1 MTDSI
6 SKTLQILFSKVAFIF
21 LLFNFSEVHSQE
33 LIKTLSSPDGKL
45 SVNVMVKNGTASYSV
60 SYKGKVYLEP
70 SPLGL
75 KTNVGDFSW
84 GLELKDKVNQKTIDE
99 TYELPNIKQ
108 SKVHYVANESVF
120 SFVKDNRSAI
130 DVIFRVSNNDV
141 AFKYKVYPQKS
152 ALAAV
157 VQAEASGFL
166 FPAGTTSFLS
176 AQSKAM
182 VGWERTMPS
191 YEIPYVVDA
200 AVGENGKGEGYT
212 FPCLFKLNNGGWIL
226 VSETGVDSQY
236 CASRLIGHE
245 KGLYT
250 IGFPMQG
257 ENNGN
262 GSSTPGIRLPGETPW
277 RTITVGETLEPIVTT
292 TVPFDLVKPRY
303 EASQNY
309 KYTKGS
315 WSWIIGMDKSTVYEE
330 QLRYIDF
337 SAAMGYETVLVDAL
351 WDTQVG
357 RDKIAELAKY
367 GATKGVGL
375 YLWYNSNG
383 YWNDAP
389 QSPRGIMDKTIARR
403 KEMAWMKSIG
413 IKGIKVDFFGGDK
426 QETMKLYED
435 ILYDANDYGI
445 MVIFHGTTLPR
456 GWERMYPNYASSEA
470 VLASEN
476 LYFGQRSCDLEA
488 FSATLHTFIRNTV
501 GSMDFGGSALNKFYN
516 ENNTPNKGSKRMT
529 SDVYALATAVL
540 FQSGVQHFALA
551 PNNLTDAPKWAID
564 FMKEVP
570 TTWDEVRFIDG
581 YPGKYAV
588 IARRHGT
595 KWYVAGIN
603 AQKETLKIKVK
614 LPMIAAGAELKQYL
628 DDAQLNGKVISS
640 KLKKNQEMELVI
652 PCNGAIL
659 ILN

>member
-6 SKTLQILFSKVAFIF
+6 SKTLQILFSKVAFVF

-45 SVNVMVKNGTASYSV
+45 SVNVLVKNGTASYSV

-75 KTNVGDFSW
+75 KTNVGDFSS

-141 AFKYKVYPQKS
+141 AFKYKVYPQKETLS
-152 ALAAV
+152 AV
-157 VQAEASGFL
+157 VKEEASGII
-166 FPAGTTSFLS
+166 FPEGTTSFLS

-200 AVGENGKGEGYT
+200 PVGDNGKGEGYT
-212 FPCLFKLNNGGWIL
+212 FPCLFKLKNNGWVLI
-226 VSETGVDSQY
+226 SETGVDSYY

-257 ENNGN
+257 ENNGV

-351 WDTQVG
+351 WDTQIG
-357 RDKIAELAKY
+357 RDKIANDCCWC
-367 GATKGVGL
+367 GVE
-375 YLWYNSNG
+375 
-383 YWNDAP
+383 
-389 QSPRGIMDKTIARR
+389 TI
-403 KEMAWMKSIG
+403 
-413 IKGIKVDFFGGDK
+413 
-426 QETMKLYED
+426 
-435 ILYDANDYGI
+435 
-445 MVIFHGTTLPR
+445 
-456 GWERMYPNYASSEA
+456 
-470 VLASEN
+470 
-476 LYFGQRSCDLEA
+476 
-488 FSATLHTFIRNTV
+488 
-501 GSMDFGGSALNKFYN
+501 
-516 ENNTPNKGSKRMT
+516 
-529 SDVYALATAVL
+529 
-540 FQSGVQHFALA
+540 SG
-551 PNNLTDAPKWAID
+551 
-564 FMKEVP
+564 
-570 TTWDEVRFIDG
+570 
-581 YPGKYAV
+581 
-588 IARRHGT
+588 
-595 KWYVAGIN
+595 
-603 AQKETLKIKVK
+603 
-614 LPMIAAGAELKQYL
+614 
-628 DDAQLNGKVISS
+628 
-640 KLKKNQEMELVI
+640 
-652 PCNGAIL
+652 
-659 ILN
+659 